1 MSFAAASSRDVQMAD
16 INITPLVDVM
26 LVLLVIFMIAV
37 PTLSQR
43 LRADLPQR
51 GPAASNTHPM
61 QLAIEAGDIYTLDG
75 AVLSRAELG
84 QQLAALAAKGVPP
97 VLEVQASPEAEYE
110 TVAQGVATARRA
122 GIETV
127 VLVDR

>member
-1 MSFAAASSRDVQMAD
+1 
-16 INITPLVDVM
+16 
-26 LVLLVIFMIAV
+26 MIAV